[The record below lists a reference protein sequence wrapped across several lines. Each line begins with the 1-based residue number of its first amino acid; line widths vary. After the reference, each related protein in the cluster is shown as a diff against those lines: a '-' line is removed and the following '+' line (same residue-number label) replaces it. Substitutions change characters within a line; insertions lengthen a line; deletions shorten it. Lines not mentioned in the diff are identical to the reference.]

1 MADYFSLN
9 LMKMANREN
18 WLMVTMYGGGGH
30 GVKASTLIS
39 DVEFEVS
46 LLRLPWPLGG

>member
-18 WLMVTMYGGGGH
+18 WLMVTMYGGG
-30 GVKASTLIS
+30 
-39 DVEFEVS
+39 EFEVS